1 MCCRDLVSAGIEYQL
16 RELSFWVCVN
26 MVANC
31 MGRCEFRTFQDGKEV
46 RGREYY
52 RWNFSPNTNQN
63 STMFL
68 HKLVANLYQDN
79 EALILEGKI
88 GKDGVLPLYVADDWE
103 EPEDWP
109 ERQHEY
115 KGVRVGT
122 FTYQYPFREHEVMH
136 LKLNHANMK
145 PVIDGIYQSYYR
157 LVAAAMKYYEYG
169 HGQHWKVHVGQIAQN
184 EQGWAEKFQEMIKK
198 QVKPFLEDGYGV
210 LPEFDGYTYT
220 SINPSA
226 VNDSTDVR
234 QLTEFVFD
242 FTARGFLIPA
252 VLVNGKIEGT
262 ENAHSRFM
270 TNVIDPICDQ
280 IGEEATRKIYGYSG
294 WSRGDCLRVDSSA
307 IQHFDIFANA
317 PNVEKLVGSGAFTI
331 NDVLRAAS
339 QPIIDEPWAN
349 EHFLT
354 KNIASLQDAAAALG
368 GQKGGNQ

>member
-1 MCCRDLVSAGIEYQL
+1 MCCRELMSAGIEYQL

-26 MVANC
+26 MVANA
-31 MGRCEFRTFQDGKEV
+31 MGRCEFRTFNDGKEI
-46 RGREYY
+46 RDREYY
-52 RWNFSPNTNQN
+52 RWNFSPNANQN

-79 EALILEGKI
+79 EALILEGKP
-88 GKDGVLPLYVADDWE
+88 GQDGIMPLYVADDWE

-115 KGVRVGT
+115 KSVRVGEY
-122 FTYQYPFREHEVMH
+122 TYQYPFYESSVMH
-136 LKLNHANMK
+136 LKLNHANLR
-145 PVIDGIYQSYYR
+145 PVINGIYQSYYR
-157 LVAAAMKYYEYG
+157 LVTAAMRYYEYG
-169 HGQHWKVHVGQIAQN
+169 HGQHWKVHVNQMAQGDKNWTETFQKMIAN
-184 EQGWAEKFQEMIKK
+184 
-198 QVKPFLEDGYGV
+198 QVRPFLENGNGV

-220 SINPSA
+220 NVGGNA
-226 VNDSTDVR
+226 VNDSADVR

-242 FTARGFLIPA
+242 FTAKGFLIPA

-270 TNVIDPICDQ
+270 TQVIDPLCDQ
-280 IGEEATRKIYGYSG
+280 LGEEGTRKIYGYSG
-294 WSRGDCLRVDSSA
+294 WKRGDKLVVDSSA

-339 QPIIDEPWAN
+339 QPIIDESWAN

-354 KNIASLQDAAAALG
+354 KNIASLQDAAFAMG
-368 GQKGGNQ
+368 SQKGGKE

>member
-1 MCCRDLVSAGIEYQL
+1 
-16 RELSFWVCVN
+16 
-26 MVANC
+26 MVANA
-31 MGRCEFRTFQDGKEV
+31 MGRCEFRTFRGGKEV
-46 RGREYY
+46 RDREYY
-52 RWNFSPNTNQN
+52 LWNYSPNVNQN

-79 EALILEGKI
+79 EVLILEGLPRA
-88 GKDGVLPLYVADDWE
+88 DGMKSLVIADDWE

-109 ERQHEY
+109 SRQNEY
-115 KGVRVGT
+115 KAVRTGS
-122 FTYQYPFREHEVMH
+122 FTYQYPVYETNVMH
-136 LKLNHANMK
+136 LKLNHTDMR
-145 PVIDGIYQSYYR
+145 PVINGIYQSYYR

-169 HGQHWKVHVGQIAQN
+169 HGQHWKVHVEQIQQR
-184 EQGWAEKFQEMIKK
+184 EDGWAERFQKMIES
-198 QVKPFLEDGYGV
+198 QVRPFLESGGGV

-220 SINPSA
+220 NVGA
-226 VNDSTDVR
+226 ANVGDSTDVR
-234 QLTEFVFD
+234 TLTEFVFD

-262 ENAHSRFM
+262 ENAHARFM

-280 IGEEATRKIYGYSG
+280 LGEEAVRKRYKYEG
-294 WSRGDCLRVDSSA
+294 WSRGDFLRVDSSS

-331 NDVLRAAS
+331 NDVLRAAN

-354 KNIASLQDAAAALG
+354 KNIASLQDAANALG
-368 GQKGGNQ
+368 DQKGGNQ